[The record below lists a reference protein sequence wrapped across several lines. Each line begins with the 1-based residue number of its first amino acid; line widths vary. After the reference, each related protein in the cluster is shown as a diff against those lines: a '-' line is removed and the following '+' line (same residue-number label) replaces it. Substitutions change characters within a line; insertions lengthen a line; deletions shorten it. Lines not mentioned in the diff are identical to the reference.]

1 MSKIEDID
9 VSTIE
14 LTDFEKRGMQPR
26 IEGNKVR
33 VSGSRICFTK
43 KMDREIG
50 APERVMLSYNGDMQV
65 YAIRPTEVDGY
76 KVQRQSNSTSDVASK
91 AFIERMHISKGIY
104 DAAVRSNM
112 IVWVVPK
119 DE

>member
-1 MSKIEDID
+1 MSRIEDID

-14 LTDFEKRGMQPR
+14 LTDFKKRTLQPR

-33 VSGSRICFTK
+33 ISGSRICFTK
-43 KMDREIG
+43 ELDKRIG
-50 APERVMLSYNGDMQV
+50 IPERVMLSYNGGIGV
-65 YAIRPTEVDGY
+65 YAIRSTDVDGY

-91 AFIERMHISKGIY
+91 AFITQMKIPKGIY
-104 DAAVRSNM
+104 DATVQSNM
-112 IVWVVPK
+112 ILWMVPK